1 MHFLLPIVVIGA
13 IVVFAVGTFMK
24 PTPEARRRQ
33 LRADLEIIQ
42 EEDRRA
48 AELEKGPGF

>member
-1 MHFLLPIVVIGA
+1 MHFLLPILVLGA
-13 IVVFAVGTFMK
+13 IVVFAVSALRR
-24 PTPEARRRQ
+24 PSPEARRRQ
-33 LRADLEIIQ
+33 LRDDLLAIQ